1 MVKYEYGIVVE
12 LLLPGNE
19 DIVDVEEELFDLDIC
34 EPSKVYYTGSRGNYE
49 GYEIVLICSRIFNVV
64 GNISF
69 DTIERYITDYYNSLL
84 SDPRVVGWDLL
95 YIRELRW

>member
-49 GYEIVLICSRIFNVV
+49 GYEVVLICSVYAEGNVSLNV
-64 GNISF
+64 F
-69 DTIERYITDYYNSLL
+69 KRDITELYNSLL
-84 SDPRVVGWDLL
+84 SDPRVVDWKLL